1 MRGETF
7 DPFQV
12 VVVPFP
18 FTDKP
23 TAKRRPALIVS
34 TGWFNDRH
42 SQFMLAMI
50 TSARHSAWPSDVRL
64 QEWRAARLTAPCVV
78 RFKLFTLD
86 VSLILEAIGVLAE
99 PDRQATAAMVSRCM
113 AFSDI
118 TPKWS
123 AGGGSTPQS
132 AP

>member
-12 VVVPFP
+12 VIVPFP

-23 TAKRRPALIVS
+23 TAKRRPALVTS
-34 TGWFNDRH
+34 TREFNDRH
-42 SQFMLAMI
+42 SELVLAMI
-50 TSARHSAWPSDVRL
+50 TSARHSAWPSDVCL

-86 VSLILEAIGVLAE
+86 VSLILDAIGVLGE
-99 PDRQATAAMVSRCM
+99 PDRRATATMLSRCM
-113 AFSDI
+113 ALSD
-118 TPKWS
+118 TTLKLS
-123 AGGGSTPQS
+123 AGGSV
-132 AP
+132 